1 MDLLHLVDRLEE
13 LVASAQKMPIGN
25 RAILDRR
32 RLLDVV
38 DQMRI
43 AVPQEVRE
51 AQDIVAHREAIRRE
65 AEEEGRILLAQAEER
80 GARMVE
86 THEIAQTARRRAEE
100 IANEAEARLEERIAE
115 ANADIQQ
122 RVQESRQIAR
132 EQMAAADQYARDLLL
147 RLQRQLEAFVGSVRH
162 GVEQLEPQSPSPR
175 RSADA
180 APVASESLAREAA
193 AHERAPESRESR
205 ESRRTES
212 GPATS
217 PDEAPLIDA
226 ASRPLRSAARGPV
239 PLRREDEGDEDL
251 ENLLRP
257 RRRDTPQRPPTLIDD
272 FELEPL
278 DDDPLL
284 SPRRD
289 DRDRDR
295 RDRREGRDAGA
306 PE

>member
-80 GARMVE
+80 AARLVE
-86 THEIAQTARRRAEE
+86 SNEITQAARQRAEE
-100 IANEAEARLEERIAE
+100 IAHEAEARLEDRIAE

-122 RVQESRQIAR
+122 RINESRQIAR
-132 EQMAAADQYARDLLL
+132 EQMAAADDYARDLLG
-147 RLQRQLEAFVGSVRH
+147 RLNRQLEAFVGSVRN
-162 GVEQLEPQSPSPR
+162 GMDQLEPQAPTLRRDTAAAPIVREAPARREAMPEPEFEDEDTYDEPAYDSATES
-175 RSADA
+175 RSA
-180 APVASESLAREAA
+180 R
-193 AHERAPESRESR
+193 
-205 ESRRTES
+205 
-212 GPATS
+212 
-217 PDEAPLIDA
+217 
-226 ASRPLRSAARGPV
+226 PV
-239 PLRREDEGDEDL
+239 PLRRDQDADDDL

-257 RRRDTPQRPPTLIDD
+257 RRREVIQQPAPAIIDD
-272 FELEPL
+272 FDNEPL
-278 DDDPLL
+278 DDDAVLP
-284 SPRRD
+284 PRRD
-289 DRDRDR
+289 TP
-295 RDRREGRDAGA
+295 REERSRGRIDDDFD
-306 PE
+306 E

>member
-80 GARMVE
+80 AARLVE
-86 THEIAQTARRRAEE
+86 SNEITQAARQRAEE
-100 IANEAEARLEERIAE
+100 IAHEAEARLEDRIAE

-122 RVQESRQIAR
+122 RINESRQIAR
-132 EQMAAADQYARDLLL
+132 EQMAAADDYARDLLG
-147 RLQRQLEAFVGSVRH
+147 RLNRQLEAFVGSVRN
-162 GVEQLEPQSPSPR
+162 GMDQLEPQAPTLR
-175 RSADA
+175 RDTAA
-180 APVASESLAREAA
+180 APIAREAPA
-193 AHERAPESRESR
+193 RRETMPEPEFEDEDTYDEPAYDSATESR
-205 ESRRTES
+205 
-212 GPATS
+212 
-217 PDEAPLIDA
+217 
-226 ASRPLRSAARGPV
+226 SARPV
-239 PLRREDEGDEDL
+239 PLRRAQDADDDL

-257 RRRDTPQRPPTLIDD
+257 RRREVVQQPAPAIIDD
-272 FELEPL
+272 FDNEPL
-278 DDDPLL
+278 DDDAVLP
-284 SPRRD
+284 PRRD
-289 DRDRDR
+289 TP
-295 RDRREGRDAGA
+295 REERSRGRIDDDFD
-306 PE
+306 E

>member
-51 AQDIVAHREAIRRE
+51 AQDVVAHRDAIRRE

-80 GARMVE
+80 AARLVE
-86 THEIAQTARRRAEE
+86 ANAITQAAQRRAEE
-100 IANEAEARLEERIAE
+100 ISTEAEARLEERIAE
-115 ANADIQQ
+115 ANSDIQQ
-122 RVQESRQIAR
+122 RIQESRQIAR
-132 EQMAAADQYARDLLL
+132 EQMSAADDYARELLQ

-162 GVEQLEPQSPSPR
+162 GVEQLEPQAPTLR
-175 RSADA
+175 RDMAA
-180 APVASESLAREAA
+180 APIVREPAPRERELDTRDMEPEFEEEQPYEAA
-193 AHERAPESRESR
+193 PA
-205 ESRRTES
+205 RTS
-212 GPATS
+212 GRS
-217 PDEAPLIDA
+217 PI
-226 ASRPLRSAARGPV
+226 
-239 PLRREDEGDEDL
+239 PLRRDDDEDL

-257 RRRDTPQRPPTLIDD
+257 RRSDSLQRPPAIIDD
-272 FELEPL
+272 FDHEPL

-284 SPRRD
+284 TPRRD
-289 DRDRDR
+289 DRRPERGERSERFDRFD
-295 RDRREGRDAGA
+295 DDEL
-306 PE
+306 PED